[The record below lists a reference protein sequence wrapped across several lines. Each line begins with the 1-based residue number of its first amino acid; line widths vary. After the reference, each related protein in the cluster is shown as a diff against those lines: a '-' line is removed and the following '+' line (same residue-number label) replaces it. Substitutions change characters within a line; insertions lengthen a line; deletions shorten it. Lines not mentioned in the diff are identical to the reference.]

1 MTDYKRGVQERKEII
16 GAGEGREGIA
26 VHTLRNKLAF
36 LGKYRA
42 ILAVK
47 PANGVGDK
55 REGLEALNWRRK
67 CRKTVES

>member
-16 GAGEGREGIA
+16 GEGREGIA

-47 PANGVGDK
+47 PANAVGDK